1 MARIYDECLAE
12 SVAAKKITQST
23 ADKLRKYIGDAEKE
37 AESLGK
43 GGTDAYTFAVSKAA
57 ERMIEEVG
65 RKKMDIAGDILR
77 TQRLMED
84 APKNSAGIFRGL
96 QAILGERVRGEG
108 GKYSLVASQRAV
120 FRTMGGMLTDFLEDL
135 RSSNFGL
142 SRDRVAPRHTVS
154 EIMGKSSGAAG
165 AKENATAWT
174 KTLEWWRSAMEAE
187 GVKIRELKDY
197 FLPQQFNTLK
207 VKAMGRD
214 GFVAAMTERWQA
226 GDLRLRDFQSSA
238 DDALFKPGGETW
250 RKEGVKK
257 DEDLV
262 REILGTAY
270 DNIAT
275 KGNISIEPG
284 VTSRD
289 TMADRYN
296 KRRVFEWTSDTA
308 YFDFANTFGNGADN
322 LGEAFSR
329 HLHQMSLDLG
339 TARILGGDPDKTA
352 KTLVQYGQ
360 KSGISEGQTHA
371 LEKLYYHS
379 SGQAHAAANV
389 TWANTGQA
397 VRSWLSSVQLGGAV
411 LSSFS
416 DFAFLRSTAAFNG
429 LSSTR
434 VMGRYLEAL
443 GTLSGPE
450 GRRAAM
456 RQGLMIET
464 GLRGLRDAF
473 DETLNAN
480 IGKPGSIFTGEG
492 MEAASAGMSRIGG
505 QAAEFV
511 MRATGLEHHSNAGRV
526 ALGNEFLATFAE
538 HAGAKF
544 DALPERLGAMLQ
556 RYGIDAA
563 DWDVLRTHA
572 MHGEKLFMDP
582 AFLAH
587 SGTAAQRESALR
599 LLGAIDAETKY
610 AVPEGGVTT
619 RAMLLG
625 ETKAGSLVGEVLRS
639 FQYKGF
645 VGSVTLFNG
654 WRAIDNI
661 MGKQGYMPRG
671 QYLAAL
677 AVEATVL
684 GALSYQLKNI
694 AAGRDPEAMDTAEF
708 WGKAFVMGGAGGMLG
723 DQIKTFLQTKSKAD
737 FARTLTPTAGLIADT
752 AALVGGNLNQAF
764 SGETTNIGREGATF
778 LRKYA
783 LPRTFYTS
791 LAVDRLMWD
800 TVQKMWDPDAGGA
813 FARTEQRARKE
824 SGTQYWWRQTGN
836 MDLPNRGPDLGA
848 AMGR

>member
-1 MARIYDECLAE
+1 MAQIYDECLAAA
-12 SVAAKKITQST
+12 VAAEKITAST
-23 ADKLRKYIGDAEKE
+23 AKKLRKYIADAEKE

-43 GGTDAYTFAVSKAA
+43 GGTDSYTFAVSKAA
-57 ERMIEEVG
+57 ERMIEDVG
-65 RKKMDIAGDILR
+65 RRKMDIAGDILR

-96 QAILGERVRGEG
+96 QAIIGERVRGEG
-108 GKYSLVASQRAV
+108 GKYSLVGSQRAV
-120 FRTMGGMLTDFLEDL
+120 SRTMQGMLTDFLEEL
-135 RSSNFGL
+135 RSTTFGL
-142 SRDRVAPRHTVS
+142 TRDRVAPRNTVS
-154 EIMGKSSGAAG
+154 EILGKSTGAAG

-174 KTLEWWRSAMEAE
+174 KTLDWWRSAMEAE

-207 VKAMGRD
+207 VKGMGRD
-214 GFVAAMTERWQA
+214 GFVSAMTERWQS
-226 GDLRLRDFQSSA
+226 GDLRLRDFHSSA
-238 DDALFKPGGETW
+238 DDALLKPGVDDARVG
-250 RKEGVKK
+250 
-257 DEDLV
+257 D
-262 REILGTAY
+262 ILGGAY

-284 VTSRD
+284 VTTRD

-296 KRRVFEWTSDTA
+296 RRRVFEWTSDTA

-339 TARILGGDPDKTA
+339 TARILGGDPDKMA
-352 KTLVQYGQ
+352 NTLIQYGQ
-360 KSGISEGQTHA
+360 KSGISQGQTHT

-389 TWANTGQA
+389 TWANTAQA
-397 VRSWLSSVQLGGAV
+397 VRSWLSSVQLGGAI
-411 LSSFS
+411 LSSTS

-450 GRRAAM
+450 GRRAAT

-464 GLRGLRDAF
+464 GLRGLRDHF

-480 IGKPGSIFTGEG
+480 IGKPGSIFSGEG
-492 MEAASAGMSRIGG
+492 MEAASAGLARIGG
-505 QAAEFV
+505 QAAEGV

-526 ALGNEFLATFAE
+526 ALGNEFLATLAE
-538 HAGAKF
+538 HAGTKF
-544 DALPERLGAMLQ
+544 ESLPDRFGAFLQ

-563 DWDVLRTHA
+563 DWDVLRTNA

-582 AFLAH
+582 AYLAH
-587 SGTAAQRESALR
+587 SGTAAQREPALR

-625 ETKAGSLVGEVLRS
+625 QTKAGSLVGEVLRS

-677 AVEATVL
+677 AIEATVL
-684 GALSYQLKNI
+684 GALSFQLKNI
-694 AAGRDPEAMDTAEF
+694 AAGKDPEAMDTPTF
-708 WGKAFVMGGAGGMLG
+708 WLKAAAMGGAGGMLG
-723 DQIKTFLQTKSKAD
+723 DQIKTFLQTKSTAD
-737 FARTLTPTAGLIADT
+737 ASRTLTPTAGLIMDAM
-752 AALVGGNLNQAF
+752 ALTGGNLNQAI
-764 SGETTNIGREGATF
+764 SGENTNIGREGANF

-791 LAVDRLMWD
+791 LGVDRLAWD
-800 TVQKMWDPDAGGA
+800 TLQKMWDPDASGA
-813 FARTEQRARKE
+813 FSRIEQRARKD
-824 SGTQYWWRQTGN
+824 SDTRFWWRPGQTEP
-836 MDLPNRGPDLGA
+836 MRPPNLEAVLG
-848 AMGR
+848 RQ

>member
-1 MARIYDECLAE
+1 MAQIYDDCLNAA
-12 SVAAKKITQST
+12 VAAEKITAAT
-23 ADKLRKYIGDAEKE
+23 AKKLRKYIGDAEKE

-43 GGTDAYTFAVSKAA
+43 GGTDAYTFATSKAA
-57 ERMIEEVG
+57 ARMIEDVG
-65 RKKMDIAGDILR
+65 RRKMDIANDILR

-96 QAILGERVRGEG
+96 QAIIGERVRGEG
-108 GKYSLVASQRAV
+108 GKYSLVGSQRAV
-120 FRTMGGMLTDFLEDL
+120 SRTMQSMLTDFLDDL
-135 RSSNFGL
+135 RSTKFGL
-142 SRDRVAPRHTVS
+142 SRDVVAPRNTVS
-154 EIMGKSSGAAG
+154 EILGRDTGAAG

-174 KTLEWWRSAMEAE
+174 KTLDWWRSAMEAE
-187 GVKIRELKDY
+187 GVKIRELADY

-207 VKAMGRD
+207 VKGMGRD
-214 GFVAAMTERWQA
+214 GFVGAMTERWQN

-238 DDALFKPGGETW
+238 DDALLKPG
-250 RKEGVKK
+250 VD
-257 DEDLV
+257 DERVAD
-262 REILGTAY
+262 ILGGAY

-275 KGNISIEPG
+275 NGNISIEPG
-284 VTSRD
+284 VTTRD

-296 KRRVFEWTSDTA
+296 KRRVFEWTSDKA
-308 YFDFANTFGNGADN
+308 YFGFADSFGNGADN
-322 LGEAFSR
+322 LGEAFTR

-339 TARILGGDPDKTA
+339 TARILGGDPDKMA
-352 KTLVQYGQ
+352 NTLIQYGQ
-360 KSGISEGQTHA
+360 KNGISQGQTHA

-379 SGQAHAAANV
+379 SGQAHAVANV
-389 TWANTGQA
+389 TWANSAQA
-397 VRSWLSSVQLGGAV
+397 VRSWLSSVQLGGAM
-411 LSSFS
+411 LSSQS
-416 DFAFLRSTAAFNG
+416 DYAFLRSTAAFNG

-443 GTLSGPE
+443 GTLSGAE
-450 GRRAAM
+450 GRRSAT

-464 GLRGLRDAF
+464 GLRGLRDHF

-480 IGKPGSIFTGEG
+480 IGKPGSIFSADG
-492 MEAASAGMSRIGG
+492 MEAASAGMSRIAG

-511 MRATGLEHHSNAGRV
+511 MRSTGLEHHSNAARV

-538 HAGAKF
+538 HAGKSF
-544 DALPERLGAMLQ
+544 DALPERVGATLQ

-563 DWDVLRTHA
+563 DWDILRTKA
-572 MHGEKLFMDP
+572 MHDEGLFMDP
-582 AFLAH
+582 AYLAH
-587 SGTAAQRESALR
+587 SGTAAEREPALR

-625 ETKAGSLVGEVLRS
+625 ETKPGSLVGEVLRS

-671 QYLAAL
+671 QYLVAL
-677 AVEATVL
+677 AIEATVM

-694 AAGRDPEAMDTAEF
+694 AAGRDPEAMDTPSF
-708 WGKAFVMGGAGGMLG
+708 WLKAAAMGGAGGMLG
-723 DQIKTFLQTKSKAD
+723 DQIKTFLQTKSTAD
-737 FARTLTPTAGLIADT
+737 AARTMTPTAGLITDT
-752 AALVGGNLNQAF
+752 AALFGGNLNQAI
-764 SGETTNIGREGATF
+764 SGEKTNIGREGANF

-791 LAVDRLMWD
+791 LGVDRLGWD
-800 TVQKMWDPDAGGA
+800 TLQRMWDPEAGGA
-813 FARTEQRARKE
+813 FSRIEQRSRKD
-824 SGTQYWWRQTGN
+824 SGTQYWWRPGQSEP
-836 MDLPNRGPDLGA
+836 MRPPNLGA
-848 AMGR
+848 AVGATP